1 MHKDMDWADALA
13 VVVVAESYR
22 DDELDEA
29 TLRNR
34 IAEALR
40 ENSGRKA
47 VKDATIASAHF
58 MKGEVRIAATMVD
71 RCEVRRLDIPL
82 DKPPGRFHYFLWHAL
97 GLWPFFVCDTSE
109 LLGLKFYSGH
119 PAWLSGELIGHH
131 VRRPSQLEAA

>member
-40 ENSGRKA
+40 SNTKRKA
-47 VKDATIASAHF
+47 A
-58 MKGEVRIAATMVD
+58 
-71 RCEVRRLDIPL
+71 
-82 DKPPGRFHYFLWHAL
+82 
-97 GLWPFFVCDTSE
+97 
-109 LLGLKFYSGH
+109 
-119 PAWLSGELIGHH
+119 
-131 VRRPSQLEAA
+131 